1 MFTAI
6 ESSRIYIFTYI
17 SLMKH
22 FRSMPPAPRR
32 RRRDATLGQMLVL
45 LCAIFVVYAH
55 AGLLIFRHQWEVLQV
70 RGSVASCRATHAHCR
85 ASLTACC
92 L

>member
-1 MFTAI
+1 MGTHLELAVLVAMVPRLFTAI

-22 FRSMPPAPRR
+22 FRLVPPAPRAASTASA
-32 RRRDATLGQMLVL
+32 RRDATLGQMLVL

-55 AGLLIFRHQWEVLQV
+55 AFLLIFRYQWEVLQV
-70 RGSVASCRATHAHCR
+70 RG
-85 ASLTACC
+85 
-92 L
+92 